1 MNEFE
6 GLKRF
11 GTRSGFRLADVVD
24 VAMPVYSVNVTAL
37 TLAHKRV
44 SPIDEFVLRSIAMGM
59 SKQSDLVDYLGLP
72 EEVIR
77 PSLAALAQGDQI
89 ALTAKEGVNA
99 WAVTTLGR
107 KALESAMQVVAEE
120 RTIPIVFDALLRR
133 TVSLKTEAL
142 LEFKNLKA
150 EGRFEIQMNPPKRP
164 TSAEISPTEIEKL
177 FARSGSNDDQ
187 RRDILCIR
195 GLESKSIKKRFIPA
209 IALLFISLDEID
221 IQLGFVVS
229 NQLSEEHANAFAGT
243 SSFQEIMSLFR
254 KNAGEQ
260 KAELQDVLQ
269 DVQLARFPSIDVDD
283 PVTVAELLRDKV
295 EHATSE
301 LRDGLPNEREELLLK
316 LKAAEDRLTEAEQRA
331 TDVGFRYLSV
341 VDHPPLLADAVKS
354 AKRRLLIIS
363 PWISG
368 AVVNGEFL
376 RNLESSLKRGVKV
389 YIGYGISGE
398 EHTKPIDQ
406 NHGLKQLVALANKYP
421 EFRLKRF
428 GNTHAK
434 VLIKDS
440 EFSATTSFN
449 WLSFK
454 GDPNRTFRDE
464 QGVLIH
470 APQSIDSKFEELL
483 LRFV

>member
-59 SKQSDLVDYLGLP
+59 SKQSDLIDYLGLP

-89 ALTAKEGVNA
+89 ALTAKEGTNA
-99 WAVTTLGR
+99 WAVIALGR
-107 KALESAMQVVAEE
+107 KALETAMQVVAEE

-164 TSAEISPTEIEKL
+164 TSGEISATEIEKL
-177 FARSGSNDDQ
+177 FARSGSNEGQ

-195 GLESKSIKKRFIPA
+195 GLELKSIKKRFIPA
-209 IALLFISLDEID
+209 VALMFISLDEAD
-221 IQLGFVVS
+221 IQLGFVVN

-243 SSFQEIMSLFR
+243 SSFQEIINLFR
-254 KNAGEQ
+254 RNAGEQ
-260 KAELQDVLQ
+260 KSEMQDVLQ
-269 DVQLARFPSIDVDD
+269 DVQLTRFPPIDVEDSAA
-283 PVTVAELLRDKV
+283 VT
-295 EHATSE
+295 
-301 LRDGLPNEREELLLK
+301 ELLLHEVEQATSNLRDALPDDRQELMLT
-316 LKAAEDRLTEAEQRA
+316 LKAAEDRLIEVEQRVK
-331 TDVGFRYLSV
+331 DVGFRYLSV
-341 VDHPPLLADAVKS
+341 VDHPPLLADAVKT
-354 AKRRLLIIS
+354 AQNRLLIIS
-363 PWISG
+363 PWISAG
-368 AVVNGEFL
+368 VVNGEFL
-376 RNLESSLKRGVKV
+376 KNLESTLRRGVKV

-398 EHTKPIDQ
+398 QHTKPIDQ
-406 NHGLKQLVALANKYP
+406 NYGLKQLVALSKKYP
-421 EFRLKRF
+421 EFHLKRF

-434 VLIKDS
+434 VLFKDS

-454 GDPNRTFRDE
+454 GDPDRTFRDE

-470 APQSIDSKFEELL
+470 TAQSIDSKFEELL
-483 LRFV
+483 LRFA

>member
-59 SKQSDLVDYLGLP
+59 SNQSDLIDYLGLP

-89 ALTAKEGVNA
+89 ALTAKDGLNA
-99 WAVTTLGR
+99 WTVTATGR
-107 KALESAMQVVAEE
+107 KALETAMLVVAEE
-120 RTIPIVFDALLRR
+120 RTIPIVFDALLRK

-142 LEFKNLKA
+142 LEFKNLKP

-164 TSAEISPTEIEKL
+164 TSAEISATEIERL
-177 FARSGSNDDQ
+177 FARAGSSEPQ

-195 GLESKSIKKRFIPA
+195 GLEPKSIKKRFIPA
-209 IALLFISLDEID
+209 VALLFVSLDNED
-221 IQLGFVVS
+221 LQLGFVVN

-243 SSFQEIMSLFR
+243 STFKEIIAIFKR
-254 KNAGEQ
+254 NAGEQ
-260 KAELQDVLQ
+260 KAEIHDVLQ
-269 DVQLARFPSIDVDD
+269 EAQLTQLPPIATAQS
-283 PVTVAELLRDKV
+283 TLASELLRG
-295 EHATSE
+295 EIEQATSNLQNADQDDRDE
-301 LRDGLPNEREELLLK
+301 LKAR
-316 LKAAEDRLTEAEQRA
+316 LKAAEDRLVEYEHHQM
-331 TDVGFRYLSV
+331 DSGFRYLSV
-341 VDHPPLLADAVKS
+341 VDHPPLLADAVRT
-354 AKRRLLIIS
+354 AKQRLLIIS
-363 PWISG
+363 PWISAG
-368 AVVNGEFL
+368 VVNAEFL
-376 RNLESSLKRGVKV
+376 DNLESTLRRGVKV

-398 EHTKPIDQ
+398 HHTKPVDQ
-406 NHGLKQLVALANKYP
+406 NYGLKQLMALSQKYP
-421 EFRLKRF
+421 GFHLKRF

-434 VLIKDS
+434 VLIKDV

-449 WLSFK
+449 WLSFR

-470 APQSIDSKFEELL
+470 RAEAVESKFKELL
-483 LRFV
+483 LRFE

>member
-24 VAMPVYSVNVTAL
+24 VALPVYAVNVTAL

-59 SKQSDLVDYLGLP
+59 SRQLDLIDYLGLP

-99 WAVTTLGR
+99 WAVTALGR
-107 KALESAMQVVAEE
+107 KALETAMQVVAEE

-133 TVSLKTEAL
+133 TVSLKTETL

-150 EGRFEIQMNPPKRP
+150 DGRFEIQMNPPKRP
-164 TSAEISPTEIEKL
+164 TSAEISATEIEKL
-177 FARSGSNDDQ
+177 FARSGSNEGQ

-209 IALLFISLDEID
+209 IALMFISLDEAD
-221 IQLGFVVS
+221 IQLGFVVN

-243 SSFQEIMSLFR
+243 SSFQEIINLFR
-254 KNAGEQ
+254 RNAGER
-260 KAELQDVLQ
+260 KSEMQDVLQ
-269 DVQLARFPSIDVDD
+269 DVQLTRFPPIEVEDSLVITDV
-283 PVTVAELLRDKV
+283 LRREV
-295 EHATSE
+295 EQATSN
-301 LRDGLPNEREELLLK
+301 LQDAVPDDREELMSK
-316 LKAAEDRLTEAEQRA
+316 LKAAEDRLTEVEQRVK
-331 TDVGFRYLSV
+331 DPGFRYISV
-341 VDHPPLLADAVKS
+341 VDHPPLLADAV
-354 AKRRLLIIS
+354 IIS
-363 PWISG
+363 PWISAG
-368 AVVNGEFL
+368 VVNGEFL
-376 RNLESSLKRGVKV
+376 KNLEATLKRGVKV

-398 EHTKPIDQ
+398 QHTKPIDQ
-406 NHGLKQLVALANKYP
+406 NYGLKQLVALSNKYP
-421 EFRLKRF
+421 EFHLKRF

-454 GDPNRTFRDE
+454 GDPDRTFRDE

-470 APQSIDSKFEELL
+470 TAQSIDSKFEEQL
-483 LRFV
+483 LRFS